1 MAEVVE
7 AIQTFELRT
16 AKVTPRNRPNR
27 KGRCCLFDQIFQD
40 LDRFEVGTSEQTD

>member
-16 AKVTPRNRPNR
+16 AKVDSG
-27 KGRCCLFDQIFQD
+27 KLKYMI
-40 LDRFEVGTSEQTD
+40 LL